1 MRQQD
6 LIADAVLGCKPLVAR
21 YFAGFTDE
29 NHTAQPPGL
38 PNHLAWSLGHLALT
52 MHRAAEK
59 IDGQPTPAAD
69 FRPGRAESRAG
80 AAPPSWFHAE
90 DVCFGSTPTPE
101 RSRYPGVTRCIEVFN
116 NGCDRT
122 AEAVRGAADATLDQT
137 TRWGAGETTLRALAL
152 RMVFHNGTHTGQIA
166 DLRRALGLKSVFS

>member
-6 LIADAVLGCKPLVAR
+6 LIAEAVLGCKPLVGR

-59 IDGQPTPAAD
+59 IDSGPVPTAD
-69 FRPGRAESRAG
+69 FRSGGDAPSPS
-80 AAPPSWFHAE
+80 APPPAWFRTE
-90 DVCFGSTPTPE
+90 DVAFGSTPTGD
-101 RSRYPGVTRCIEVFN
+101 RFHYP
-116 NGCDRT
+116 
-122 AEAVRGAADATLDQT
+122 TLP
-137 TRWGAGETTLRALAL
+137 
-152 RMVFHNGTHTGQIA
+152 
-166 DLRRALGLKSVFS
+166 